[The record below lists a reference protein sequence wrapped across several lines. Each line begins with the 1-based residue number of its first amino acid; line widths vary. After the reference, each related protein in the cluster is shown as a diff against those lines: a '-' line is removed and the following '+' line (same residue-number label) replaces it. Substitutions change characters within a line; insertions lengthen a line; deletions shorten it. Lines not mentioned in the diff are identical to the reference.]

1 MKTEIQDKMLDTQL
15 FYEININ
22 LSTMKS
28 LLIFLDLGLNKE
40 FFIEDND
47 LANITTLLK
56 DIVEKTM
63 FNFEQIEK
71 ELKI

>member
-1 MKTEIQDKMLDTQL
+1 MKTDIQDKMLDTQL